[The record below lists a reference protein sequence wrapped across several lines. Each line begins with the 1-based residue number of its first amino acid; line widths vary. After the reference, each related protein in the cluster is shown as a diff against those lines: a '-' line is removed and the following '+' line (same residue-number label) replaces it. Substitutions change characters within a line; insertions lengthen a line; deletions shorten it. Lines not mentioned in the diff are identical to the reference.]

1 MGSRRPSLNDQLDA
15 AMAALEVSGDWYPQ
29 LMDAERSYAEQPLAV
44 PTNLGDLRKDQLIGE
59 GGYSL
64 VWLVS
69 LGPERYALKQMH
81 KAELPSSPLAG
92 GLVPRS
98 PSGRRWPTLRGDQ
111 ASPGYPALHCSH
123 LLAGAASTGEAIGS
137 ALQQQQPGACTAQ
150 AGRPTR

>member
-81 KAELPSSPLAG
+81 KAELASRRGLGPEVAFREKVLHPPASLSTPRCLPLYTPRPPSLHPPASLSTP
-92 GLVPRS
+92 PRR
-98 PSGRRWPTLRGDQ
+98 PSLLLLRWPTRR
-111 ASPGYPALHCSH
+111 SS
-123 LLAGAASTGEAIGS
+123 
-137 ALQQQQPGACTAQ
+137 
-150 AGRPTR
+150 PTR